1 MGMVVPTYRE
11 RLCQAL
17 GTVVTPQ
24 WHSCAKGLSQSCQRR
39 GTSIKKAASEKETA
53 SFFVLL
59 PINEK

>member
-1 MGMVVPTYRE
+1 MTLRVENIVPCSCHTF
-11 RLCQAL
+11 
-17 GTVVTPQ
+17 GTTVPSA
-24 WHSCAKGLSQSCQRR
+24 WHSCANELAQLCQRR

>member
-1 MGMVVPTYRE
+1 MGREYSAMFVPH
-11 RLCQAL
+11 L
-17 GTVVTPQ
+17 
-24 WHSCAKGLSQSCQRR
+24 WHDCANELAQLCQRR

>member
-1 MGMVVPTYRE
+1 MGREYSAMFVPH
-11 RLCQAL
+11 L
-17 GTVVTPQ
+17 
-24 WHSCAKGLSQSCQRR
+24 WHDCAKRLAQLCQRR